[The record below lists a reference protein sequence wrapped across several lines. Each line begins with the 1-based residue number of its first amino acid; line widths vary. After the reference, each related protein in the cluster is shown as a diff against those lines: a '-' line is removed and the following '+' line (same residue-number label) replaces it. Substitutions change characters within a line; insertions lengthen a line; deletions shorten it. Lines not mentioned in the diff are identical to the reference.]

1 MTSCSPRTARPFA
14 HRGRYGLALPIF
26 NSKADRSVWSD
37 SDVLCFIQGQIDK
50 DVLSYSKSN
59 TIQVRS
65 ALGA

>member
-1 MTSCSPRTARPFA
+1 MFA
-14 HRGRYGLALPIF
+14 ENCKTIRASWWVRIGSPIF

>member
-1 MTSCSPRTARPFA
+1 MV
-14 HRGRYGLALPIF
+14 LPIF

-50 DVLSYSKSN
+50 DILSYSKSN

-65 ALGA
+65 ALEA